1 MTFTHPKDT
10 NKQAVAPATA
20 SQAVG
25 PPSGYAST
33 CCTLSSVCK
42 ALAESSCGGDV
53 SLFSILEVCSDEV
66 RNMSSISI
74 TADINFVCF
83 VGKVLP
89 SKEQNKAEAVHLLA
103 KMPNSPQAL
112 SFHEGGV
119 QRIPTRKPPTGPS
132 RVHLTT
138 PLLPPRYE

>member
-33 CCTLSSVCK
+33 CCTGSSVCK
-42 ALAESSCGGDV
+42 AFAESSCGGGV
-53 SLFSILEVCSDEV
+53 SLFSILEVCSDEE

-74 TADINFVCF
+74 TMSILSASLGTRFRVESRT
-83 VGKVLP
+83 K
-89 SKEQNKAEAVHLLA
+89 QN
-103 KMPNSPQAL
+103 
-112 SFHEGGV
+112 SFAC
-119 QRIPTRKPPTGPS
+119 
-132 RVHLTT
+132 
-138 PLLPPRYE
+138 